1 MTTFLTTLAPFMP
14 LLAPFVPATTLGYLK
29 YAQEGFIVVS
39 LGLLILWA
47 NIRLLKSAWAIGA
60 L

>member
-1 MTTFLTTLAPFMP
+1 MP
-14 LLAPFVPATTLGYLK
+14 LLAPFVPDTTMGYLK
-29 YAQEGFIVVS
+29 YAQEGFIVAS

>member
-1 MTTFLTTLAPFMP
+1 ML
-14 LLAPFVPATTLGYLK
+14 LLAPFVPSTMMGYLK
-29 YAQEGFIVVS
+29 YAQEGFIVAS